1 MSEIKTIEIKKSVF
15 SDNTKIA
22 NEIRA
27 NLKEK
32 GIFLLNLMSSP
43 GSGKTTTLI
52 NLINRL
58 KSKLKIAVMEADV
71 DSNVDAEKIKNAT
84 GIQTLQIHTGG
95 LCHMDASM
103 VKQGI
108 ENLDLSNVDLCILE
122 NVGNLVC
129 PAEFDTGASLNI
141 MLLSV
146 PEGDDKPIKYPL
158 MFSTVDLVVVNKI
171 DVLELFNFDMKKFE
185 INVKARN
192 PNTKIMKISA
202 KTGFGVQDLAD
213 FILDFAL
220 KFKN

>member
-22 NEIRA
+22 NEIRT

-71 DSNVDAEKIKNAT
+71 DSNVDAEKIQNAT
-84 GIQTLQIHTGG
+84 GIQALQIHTGG

-185 INVKARN
+185 TNVKARN
-192 PNTKIMKISA
+192 PNAKIMQISA

>member
-1 MSEIKTIEIKKSVF
+1 
-15 SDNTKIA
+15 
-22 NEIRA
+22 
-27 NLKEK
+27 
-32 GIFLLNLMSSP
+32 MSSP

-58 KSKLKIAVMEADV
+58 KNKLKIAVMEADV
-71 DSNVDAEKIKNAT
+71 DSNVDAEKIQNAT

-108 ENLDLSNVDLCILE
+108 ENLNLENIDLCILE

-171 DVLELFNFDMKKFE
+171 DVLELFNFDIKRFE
-185 INVKARN
+185 ANVRSRN
-192 PNTKIMKISA
+192 PNAKIMQISA
-202 KTGFGVQDLAD
+202 KTGLGVQDLAD

-220 KFKN
+220 NFKNQNLN

>member
-95 LCHMDASM
+95 LCHMDALM